1 MDMYALQY
9 AQYGGPEVLQLS
21 QDVPEPHAGPGQVRV
36 AVHATS
42 VNPYDWK
49 LRAGYLDGMVP
60 VSFPAIPGLDAAG
73 IVDEIGEGVE
83 GVAVG
88 DRVAG
93 LGSATA
99 AEYAVLEA
107 FTPVPDSITWA
118 QAGTLGLSVETAAR
132 VLDEL
137 GVGEGTT
144 LLIEGGSG
152 GVGTAAIQLARKRG
166 ARVIATASEQNQDY
180 LRSLGAEAIPYGE
193 GLSERVRG
201 LAPEGVDA
209 VLDCAGSGSL
219 TELIALAPEPNQVVT
234 TADFTATSQG
244 ARVSGYGERAWYAL
258 ADVARL
264 VDAGEYHVELS
275 EIFPLERAA
284 EAHAASQS
292 GHARGKRVISVR
304 AES

>member
-9 AQYGGPEVLQLS
+9 AQYGGPEVLQLN

-180 LRSLGAEAIPYGE
+180 LRSLGAEAIPYGA